1 MPWARKLHHVYR
13 RCLARSLRG
22 SSIDHGACAEEWEAV
37 GGGARDASAAVTDE
51 VSPAEASSSQHFG
64 LFCGGAAGAMPRAVA
79 GLASAQGEEGGV
91 QIDKRSLDRLHIF

>member
-1 MPWARKLHHVYR
+1 MTAHPDAVCAYR

-22 SSIDHGACAEEWEAV
+22 SSMRGGV
-37 GGGARDASAAVTDE
+37 GGGGARDASAAVTDE

-79 GLASAQGEEGGV
+79 GLASAQERRGGY
-91 QIDKRSLDRLHIF
+91 K